1 MKNIAVYPGSFDPV
15 TNGHIDIIKRASKL
29 FDYIYV
35 VVSKNFEKQPLFT
48 VKERIELVKK
58 CLEEININ
66 NVSVEEFS
74 GFIYEYAK
82 TKNAN
87 TIVRGLRTTNDFVN
101 EYRLFTYNY
110 GLSNKTIDT
119 VFLCAELENMYTS
132 SSTVKEV
139 ASFNGD
145 TSPYVPKLVDD
156 AIKEK
161 IAKK

>member
-1 MKNIAVYPGSFDPV
+1 MDEFLKYFRSLPQALDQKEQEF
-15 TNGHIDIIKRASKL
+15 L
-29 FDYIYV
+29 F
-35 VVSKNFEKQPLFT
+35 
-48 VKERIELVKK
+48 
-58 CLEEININ
+58 
-66 NVSVEEFS
+66 
-74 GFIYEYAK
+74 YEYAK